1 MSVVVL
7 LVCIRQ
13 TLLSDL
19 VSHVCVPSLGHVNFH
34 EAGRVEILALSHSLS
49 LTLSLSHSLA
59 LSLSHSLS
67 LSLFPPI
74 PRQSRGNQE
83 NFLPSPTF
91 HPYYQTTPI
100 VPPLFFYTE
109 DISNVPFLPLRA
121 VSPTTARGRS
131 PLFRRARYPSLGNSE
146 SGSRLCNSRGGGKGP
161 KIEVKGNSADPA

>member
-7 LVCIRQ
+7 LVCIRR

-19 VSHVCVPSLGHVNFH
+19 VSHVCVASLGHVNFH
-34 EAGRVEILALSHSLS
+34 EAGRVEILFLS
-49 LTLSLSHSLA
+49 LTF
-59 LSLSHSLS
+59 
-67 LSLFPPI
+67 SLFPLI

-100 VPPLFFYTE
+100 VPPLSFYTE